1 MTITMQAVRR
11 AILLFL
17 FLPIALH
24 AHVKQDNV
32 NTIVAKTK
40 ELYKNTSTAK
50 ITFTQ
55 SGSGSNV
62 SGTIEYSSGNKFRLT
77 LPDRTIVSDGSKT
90 WTYIKERNQVVIN
103 KAASGGQITPND
115 ILRSFPG
122 DYTSTLNGTTKVGG
136 KDTWIVNCTATGSKR
151 VGDINSATLYI
162 DKSTHRFRKITVT
175 SPTLGTMTLEIG
187 SAQYN
192 LSLAAS
198 RFTFTAPKG
207 ATVVDLSK

>member
-1 MTITMQAVRR
+1 MRTTMR
-11 AILLFL
+11 AIWGVLFL
-17 FLPIALH
+17 SLFVPIALQ
-24 AHVKQDNV
+24 AHTRQDNV
-32 NTIVAKTK
+32 KTIVAKTK
-40 ELYKNTSTAK
+40 ELYKNTTTAK

-55 SGSGSNV
+55 TAAGSSV
-62 SGTIEYSSGNKFRLT
+62 SGTLEYSTGNKFRLT

-90 WTYIKERNQVVIN
+90 WTYIKERNQVIVN

-136 KDTWIVNCTATGSKR
+136 KDAWIVNCTATGAAR

-162 DKSTHRFRKITVT
+162 DKNTHRFHKITVT
-175 SPTLGTMTLEIG
+175 SPTLGTMTLDIG

-198 RFTFTAPKG
+198 RFTFSAPTG

>member
-1 MTITMQAVRR
+1 MNITMK
-11 AILLFL
+11 AIRTTVLLSL
-17 FLPIALH
+17 FVPIALH
-24 AHVKQDNV
+24 AHTRQDNV

-40 ELYKNTSTAK
+40 ELYKNTTTAK

-62 SGTIEYSSGNKFRLT
+62 SGTLEYSSGNKFRLT

-90 WTYIKERNQVVIN
+90 WTYIKERNQVIVN
-103 KAASGGQITPND
+103 KAASGGQVTPND

-122 DYTSTLNGTTKVGG
+122 DYTSTLNGTTKIGG
-136 KDTWIVNCTATGSKR
+136 KDAWIVNCTASGSKR
-151 VGDINSATLYI
+151 VGDINSAVLYI
-162 DKSTHRFRKITVT
+162 DKGTYRFRKITVT
-175 SPTLGTMTLEIG
+175 SPTLGTMTLDIG

-198 RFTFTAPKG
+198 RFTFTPPKG